1 MSAHD
6 YLFNLAVQQFA
17 QQFYAANLLLAQNPE
32 QLYQHQD
39 VLPSLQNPLQL
50 PRELYSVPAQAIPV
64 AAVQP
69 PPVEEAP
76 ATAPQPVRLFRG
88 EVEHHKKTSREDT
101 LIYRCSGC
109 RHQNEKFTSVH
120 VTGDVFHTD
129 PCLLPH
135 NCAPLDR
142 YGDKADRVTY
152 QKGQNMRKDKTAH
165 RIPPRRR
172 HADTEQSILTMDWR
186 TRKIRYSRVRRQ
198 EKGICQS
205 GMPWWPKNQECH
217 GGVPE

>member
-88 EVEHHKKTSREDT
+88 EVE
-101 LIYRCSGC
+101 
-109 RHQNEKFTSVH
+109 

-152 QKGQNMRKDKTAH
+152 QLGKFAIQGYGD
-165 RIPPRRR
+165 RRR
-172 HADTEQSILTMDWR
+172 AF
-186 TRKIRYSRVRRQ
+186 VRA
-198 EKGICQS
+198 
-205 GMPWWPKNQECH
+205 ECH
-217 GGVPE
+217 GGQKIRNAMEVFRNEWTARSYIATVTINEYCRTMSRYVTEKTV

>member
-88 EVEHHKKTSREDT
+88 EVE
-101 LIYRCSGC
+101 
-109 RHQNEKFTSVH
+109 

>member
-152 QKGQNMRKDKTAH
+152 QLGKFAIQGYGD
-165 RIPPRRR
+165 RRR
-172 HADTEQSILTMDWR
+172 AF
-186 TRKIRYSRVRRQ
+186 VRA
-198 EKGICQS
+198 
-205 GMPWWPKNQECH
+205 ECH
-217 GGVPE
+217 GGQKIRNAMEVFRNEWTARSYIATVTINEYCRTMSRYVTEKTV